1 MMPRL
6 EAGSWKLEA
15 RWRED
20 AAPFWQELEH
30 TADWAIEVRGDS
42 QRQLFARAAAAM
54 YALQDADPAQ
64 PITLAR
70 AVSASADNSAEL
82 LVAWL
87 NRLLLGQE
95 IGSEL
100 YTRFEIHA
108 ISPRGLL
115 GTAYG
120 YPGAPSHTAIKAVT
134 YYDLDVTQSSEGWTG
149 RITFDV

>member
-1 MMPRL
+1 
-6 EAGSWKLEA
+6 
-15 RWRED
+15 
-20 AAPFWQELEH
+20 
-30 TADWAIEVRGDS
+30 
-42 QRQLFARAAAAM
+42 M
-54 YALQDADPAQ
+54 YALQDADPDQ

-82 LVAWL
+82 LVSWL

-108 ISPRGLL
+108 ISPRGVL

-134 YYDLDVTQSSEGWTG
+134 YYDLDVTQSLGGE
-149 RITFDV
+149 RQDHI